1 MISLGVKIPAA
12 DGSSL
17 ATDVLLPPDSSPR
30 GLIVIRTPYGR
41 GWHLAEGL
49 EWRSRGIAFICQDVR
64 GRHDSTG
71 SWVPYVHE
79 REDSAALAEWLQ
91 DQPWTP
97 ECVIASGASYAA
109 GTAWA
114 FAAETNSADRSF
126 RVDGVVSK
134 VPTIGSDRV
143 KRDPS
148 GYFSSPSIWRGG
160 ASTEIRLPLVRVSSL
175 N

>member
-1 MISLGVKIPAA
+1 MDGIWRRGSNGDCEELHSSRRTYA
-12 DGSSL
+12 DG
-17 ATDVLLPPDSSPR
+17 TIPPDLGNPTS
-30 GLIVIRTPYGR
+30 
-41 GWHLAEGL
+41 
-49 EWRSRGIAFICQDVR
+49 
-64 GRHDSTG
+64 
-71 SWVPYVHE
+71 HE

-148 GYFSSPSIWRGG
+148 GILLLAEHLAWWGEHGDSSSSREGFIPALMRSD
-160 ASTEIRLPLVRVSSL
+160 SSL
-175 N
+175 LEHLPVQSMIEEVGLTSDSPGWLTAIPSRS